1 MKKLKEFLLKPAKDT
16 LNYDRPWLKYYP
28 ENILPNIEYPDKN
41 MYQMI
46 EFVGDRLPD
55 ADALEFMG
63 LQLTYKELLTIID
76 HCARGLIKIGIKKGD
91 KVTVC
96 LPNIPQTVILFYA
109 INKIGAISNMIHP
122 LSAPKEIEYFIS
134 ITDSKFAFTT
144 DFAFSNFEK
153 IKDNI
158 NLEKLVICKIQ
169 DYLKSLK
176 RAGYWL
182 LAGRKIQKIP
192 ERDNIIYW
200 KDLLDLSK
208 NETSNNLLKFSN
220 DLSKSQ
226 KDDPAAILY
235 TGGTTGKQKGVVLS
249 NLNFN
254 ALALQ
259 TGSQADVE
267 VNDKMMCIMPFFHGF
282 GLGVSMHTALC
293 FGGNI
298 ILVPKFTADDFAKT
312 FSKYK
317 PQFVAGVPTLFTAL
331 TRSKTMINSDF
342 SCLKGIFSGADT
354 LPNDI
359 KIQFEE
365 FIAERGATISIRE
378 GYGLTETVTASC
390 LTPPTEYRFGSI
402 GVPFPDTLYKIC
414 KIGTQETVAADVDGE
429 ICIAGPSVMLEYYK
443 EKEETDLVLQT
454 HSDGHKWVHTG
465 DLGSMD
471 KDGFVYFKQRIKRI
485 IKSSGYSVF
494 PTQIENVLIDHKA
507 VANCCVMGVPDDYQI
522 ERIRAYIVLEDG
534 YKNSSA
540 LEKELLARCK
550 EYLSTWSI
558 PREFVFREELPL
570 TNVGKVSYVD
580 LQNEIMD
587 EIADSSDSI
596 YSEITINDDDEGEG
610 IP

>member
-1 MKKLKEFLLKPAKDT
+1 MKNLNEFLLKPAEDN
-16 LNYDRPWLKYYP
+16 LNYERPWLKYYP
-28 ENILPNIEYPDKN
+28 ENIFPNIEYPNKN

-46 EFVGDRLPD
+46 EFVGSKLPD

-63 LQLTYKELLTIID
+63 LQLNYKELLELID
-76 HCARGLIKIGIKKGD
+76 CCAQALIEIGVKKGD

-122 LSAPKEIEYFIS
+122 LSAPKEIEYYIS
-134 ITDSKFAFTT
+134 LTGSKFAFTT

-153 IKDNI
+153 IKDDV
-158 NLEKLVICKIQ
+158 NLEMLVICKIQ

-182 LAGRKIQKIP
+182 LSGRKIEKIP
-192 ERDNIIYW
+192 ERDNIICW
-200 KDLLDLSK
+200 K
-208 NETSNNLLKFSN
+208 NLLKLGKNGTFT
-220 DLSKSQ
+220 DFPKTQ
-226 KDDPAAILY
+226 KEDPAAILY

-267 VNDKMMCIMPFFHGF
+267 IKDKMMCIMPFFHGF

-298 ILVPKFTADDFAKT
+298 ILVPKFTAEDFGKT
-312 FSKYK
+312 FAKYK

-331 TRSKTMINSDF
+331 TRNKTMINADF
-342 SCLKGIFSGADT
+342 SCLKGVFSGADT

-359 KIQFEE
+359 KLQFEE
-365 FIAERGATISIRE
+365 FIAERGANVTIRE

-414 KIGTQETVAADVDGE
+414 KVGTQKTASFDEDGE

-454 HSDGHKWVHTG
+454 HGDGHKWVHTG

-494 PTQIENVLIDHKA
+494 PTQIENVLIDHNA

-522 ERIRAYIVLEDG
+522 EKIRAYVVLEEG
-534 YKNSSA
+534 FEYSHA

-550 EYLSTWSI
+550 EYLSKWSI

-570 TNVGKVSYVD
+570 TNVGKISYVD
-580 LQNEIMD
+580 LQNEIMA
-587 EIADSSDSI
+587 EIGENNESI
-596 YSEITINDDDEGEG
+596 YPEIRIDDDEGEG

>member
-1 MKKLKEFLLKPAKDT
+1 MKNLNEFILKSAEDN

-28 ENILPNIEYPDKN
+28 EHILPNIEYPDKN
-41 MYQMI
+41 MYQMV
-46 EFVGDRLPD
+46 EFVGMKIPD
-55 ADALEFMG
+55 SDALEFMG
-63 LQLTYKELLTIID
+63 LQLSYKELILLID
-76 HCARGLIKIGIKKGD
+76 CCAQALIKIGVKKGD

-96 LPNIPQTVILFYA
+96 LPNIPQATIVFYA
-109 INKIGAISNMIHP
+109 INKIGAVSNMIHP
-122 LSAPKEIEYFIS
+122 LSAPKEIEYFLTL
-134 ITDSKFAFTT
+134 TDSKFVFTT

-153 IKDNI
+153 IKDNVK
-158 NLEKLVICKIQ
+158 LEKICVCRIQ
-169 DYLKSLK
+169 DYLKSMK
-176 RAGYWL
+176 RAGFWL
-182 LAGRKIQKIP
+182 LAGRKIPKMP
-192 ERDNIIYW
+192 ERDNIIKW
-200 KDLLDLSK
+200 KKLLELGENGTFTDFPESK
-208 NETSNNLLKFSN
+208 KE
-220 DLSKSQ
+220 
-226 KDDPAAILY
+226 DPATILY

-259 TGSQADVE
+259 TGSQVE
-267 VNDKMMCIMPFFHGF
+267 VEVEDKMMCIMPFFHGF

-298 ILVPKFTADDFAKT
+298 ILVPKFTTEDFAKN
-312 FSKYK
+312 FAKHK

-342 SCLKGIFSGADT
+342 SSLKGVFSGADT

-359 KIQFEE
+359 KTQFEE
-365 FIAERGATISIRE
+365 FIAERGATVSIRE

-414 KIGTQETVAADVDGE
+414 KVGTQETVPHDEDGE

-443 EKEETDLVLQT
+443 EKEETENVLQK
-454 HSDGHKWVHTG
+454 HADGHIWVHTG

-471 KDGFVYFKQRIKRI
+471 KDGFIYFKQRIKRI

-522 ERIRAYIVLEDG
+522 EKIRAYIVLEDD
-534 YKNSSA
+534 YKYSYS

-550 EYLSTWSI
+550 EYLSKWSI
-558 PREFVFREELPL
+558 PREFVFRDELPL
-570 TNVGKVSYVD
+570 TKVGKISYIQ
-580 LQNEIMD
+580 LQNEIMA
-587 EIADSSDSI
+587 EIENKNRDSI
-596 YSEITINDDDEGEG
+596 YSEITLEDDDEGEG
-610 IP
+610 IT

>member
-1 MKKLKEFLLKPAKDT
+1 MKNLNEFILRPAKDN
-16 LNYDRPWLKYYP
+16 LNYDRPWSKYYP
-28 ENILPNIEYPDKN
+28 EDVLPNIEYPDKN
-41 MYQMI
+41 MYQMV
-46 EFVGDRLPD
+46 EFVGSKIPD
-55 ADALEFMG
+55 SDALEFMG
-63 LQLTYKELLTIID
+63 LQLSYKELLNLID
-76 HCARGLIKIGIKKGD
+76 CCAQALIKIGVQKGD

-96 LPNIPQTVILFYA
+96 LPNILQTPIVFYA

-122 LSAPKEIEYFIS
+122 LSAPKEIEYFL
-134 ITDSKFAFTT
+134 TLTESKFAFTT
-144 DFAFSNFEK
+144 DFAFPNFEK
-153 IKDNI
+153 IKDSVS
-158 NLEKLVICKIQ
+158 LEKVCICRIQ
-169 DYLKSLK
+169 DYLNSAK

-182 LAGRKIQKIP
+182 LAGRKIPKIP
-192 ERDNIIYW
+192 ERDNIIEW
-200 KDLLDLSK
+200 KKLINIGENGNCID
-208 NETSNNLLKFSN
+208 FP
-220 DLSKSQ
+220 KSQ
-226 KDDPAAILY
+226 RDDPAAILY

-267 VNDKMMCIMPFFHGF
+267 IKDKMMCIMPFFHGF
-282 GLGVSMHTALC
+282 GLGVSMHTALS

-298 ILVPKFTADDFAKT
+298 ILVPKFTAEDFAKT
-312 FSKYK
+312 FAKHK
-317 PQFVAGVPTLFTAL
+317 PQFIAGVPTLFTAL
-331 TRSKTMINSDF
+331 TRTKKMINSDF
-342 SCLKGIFSGADT
+342 SCLKGVFSGADT

-365 FIAERGATISIRE
+365 FIAERGATVSIRE

-390 LTPPTEYRFGSI
+390 LTPACEYRFGSI

-414 KIGTQETVAADVDGE
+414 KVGSQVTASFDEDGE
-429 ICIAGPSVMLEYYK
+429 ICISGPSVMLEYYK
-443 EKEETDLVLQT
+443 EKEETDLVLQE
-454 HSDGHKWVHTG
+454 HADGHTWVHTG

-507 VANCCVMGVPDDYQI
+507 VANCCVMGIPDDYQI

-534 YKNSSA
+534 YKYPND

-550 EYLSTWSI
+550 EYLSKWSI
-558 PREFVFREELPL
+558 PREFVFRDELPL
-570 TNVGKVSYVD
+570 TNIGKISYVD
-580 LQNEIMD
+580 LQNEIMA
-587 EIADSSDSI
+587 EMEEKASDSI
-596 YSEITINDDDEGEG
+596 YSEITIEDDDEGEG

>member
-1 MKKLKEFLLKPAKDT
+1 MKNLNKFLLKPAENKF
-16 LNYDRPWLKYYP
+16 NYDRPWLKYYP
-28 ENILPNIEYPDKN
+28 ENVLPNIEYPDKN

-46 EFVGDRLPD
+46 EFVGGKLPD

-63 LQLTYKELLTIID
+63 LQLNYKELLELID
-76 HCARGLIKIGIKKGD
+76 CCAQGLIKIGIKKGD

-96 LPNIPQTVILFYA
+96 LPNIPQNVILFYA

-134 ITDSKFAFTT
+134 LTNSKFVFTT
-144 DFAFSNFEK
+144 DLAFSNFEK
-153 IKDNI
+153 IKDHV
-158 NLEKLVICKIQ
+158 NLEMLVICKIQ

-176 RAGYWL
+176 RVGYWL
-182 LAGRKIQKIP
+182 LAGRKIPKIP

-200 KDLLDLSK
+200 K
-208 NETSNNLLKFSN
+208 ELLKLGKKGTFTN
-220 DLSKSQ
+220 FPKSQ
-226 KDDPAAILY
+226 KKDPAAILY

-267 VNDKMMCIMPFFHGF
+267 INDKMMCIMPFFHGF
-282 GLGVSMHTALC
+282 GLGVSMHTALS

-298 ILVPKFTADDFAKT
+298 ILVPKFTADDFAET
-312 FSKYK
+312 FAKYK
-317 PQFVAGVPTLFTAL
+317 PEFVAGVPTLFTAL
-331 TRSKTMINSDF
+331 TRSKTMMDADF
-342 SCLKGIFSGADT
+342 SCLKGVFSGADT

-359 KIQFEE
+359 KLQFEE
-365 FIAERGATISIRE
+365 FIAERGANVNIRE

-402 GVPFPDTLYKIC
+402 GIPFPDTLYKIC
-414 KIGTQETVAADVDGE
+414 KVGTQETVAADVDGE

-454 HSDGHKWVHTG
+454 HEDGLKWVHTG

-522 ERIRAYIVLEDG
+522 EKIRAYVVLEDG
-534 YKNSSA
+534 YEDSAA

-550 EYLSTWSI
+550 EYLSKWSI
-558 PREFVFREELPL
+558 PREFIFRQELPL
-570 TNVGKVSYVD
+570 TNVGKISYVD
-580 LQNEIMD
+580 LQNEIMG
-587 EIADSSDSI
+587 EIEACNNSI

>member
-1 MKKLKEFLLKPAKDT
+1 MKNLNKLILNAAEDN
-16 LNYDRPWLKYYP
+16 LNYDRPWLRYYP
-28 ENILPNIEYPDKN
+28 ENILPNIEYPNKS
-41 MYQMI
+41 MYQML
-46 EFVGDRLPD
+46 EFVESKVPNV
-55 ADALEFMG
+55 DALEFMG
-63 LQLTYKELLTIID
+63 LQLNFNELLHLINC
-76 HCARGLIKIGIKKGD
+76 CAQSLIQLGVKKGD

-96 LPNIPQTVILFYA
+96 LPNIPQAVIVFYA

-122 LSAPKEIEYFIS
+122 LSAPKEIEYYLNL
-134 ITDSKFAFTT
+134 TDSKFAFTT
-144 DFAFSNFEK
+144 DFAFKNFEK
-153 IKDNI
+153 IKDNVK
-158 NLEKLVICKIQ
+158 LEKICVCRIQ
-169 DYLKSLK
+169 DYLKSVK

-182 LAGRKIQKIP
+182 LAGRKIPNIP
-192 ERDNIIYW
+192 ERDNIITW
-200 KDLLDLSK
+200 KQLIKEGK
-208 NETSNNLLKFSN
+208 NGNFTDFPVI
-220 DLSKSQ
+220 Q
-226 KDDPAAILY
+226 KEDPAAILY

-267 VNDKMMCIMPFFHGF
+267 INDKMMCIMPFFHGF
-282 GLGVSMHTALC
+282 GLGVSMHTALS
-293 FGGNI
+293 FGVNI

-312 FSKYK
+312 FSKHK

-342 SCLKGIFSGADT
+342 SCLKGVFSGADT

-365 FIAERGATISIRE
+365 FIAERGANISIRE

-414 KIGTQETVAADVDGE
+414 KVGTQETVATDEDGE

-443 EKEETDLVLQT
+443 EKEETDLVLQK
-454 HSDGHKWVHTG
+454 HADGHTWVHTG

-507 VANCCVMGVPDDYQI
+507 IANCCVMGVPDDYQI
-522 ERIRAYIVLEDG
+522 EKIRAYLVLEEG
-534 YKNSSA
+534 YKYSNA
-540 LEKELLARCK
+540 LEAELLARCK
-550 EYLSTWSI
+550 EYLSKWSI
-558 PREFVFREELPL
+558 PREFVVRNELPL
-570 TNVGKVSYVD
+570 TNVGKVSYVG
-580 LQNEIMD
+580 LQNEILA
-587 EIADSSDSI
+587 ELEETKPESI
-596 YSEITINDDDEGEG
+596 YPEEITLGEDERES
-610 IP
+610 ISE